1 MRWSGGMLVLAAVCM
16 LGSGCVSTPASRI
29 KANPSLFASF
39 PPQVQEQV
47 RKGAVAVGFT
57 EDMVRMALGDPDRV
71 ILRTT
76 AALQT
81 KIWVYTDVR
90 YSSRMEPIEAGYWY
104 HDRAGRLRRATDLG
118 WRDVEYRHEYPVM
131 KVELEDGKVKAIE
144 KFR

>member
-90 YSSRMEPIEAGYWY
+90 YSSRMEPIEAGYC
-104 HDRAGRLRRATDLG
+104 HAVALIMSNASLRTGMRATFDKAA
-118 WRDVEYRHEYPVM
+118 RQVM
-131 KVELEDGKVKAIE
+131 AGGKVFKGY
-144 KFR
+144 